1 MTHLA
6 QVCAFATLFI
16 SFVAGDNNCQ
26 AVLCPDPL
34 PGANPSENENDE
46 ALLLLQ
52 RRARSFHV
60 SSNSSDQSEPG
71 LIKPQSLALSLLSQG
86 VVWDA
91 SQHAASWVI
100 GFWVTFF
107 GLALSS
113 MMSSALSSVER
124 RKGGSADRQDVMA
137 KECDERKPD
146 DIVATALSVNA
157 FRCLTFAWMDPFLS
171 KAPGVAALRG
181 LDLVSKV
188 TTERVDSLWATL
200 RRAVSNPVALM
211 LCAWFVAF
219 LELVA
224 MVLILDALLLM
235 YEHRGYI
242 WNGPHGA
249 LQLVTAVILLL
260 FIIPMLYRYFSA
272 LLLMLD
278 GLHVAQSTSEV
289 SSMLYQKA
297 LRLPIGANYHGHK
310 ADEELSGWQ
319 VAKTLVDGI
328 AQEWPLMFRTLA
340 LFTAAPIMAGALC
353 FLLVLHLRF
362 WGLVGLPLL
371 LPGALLAGI
380 LVKYAVGQRQNY
392 QYWQNERLRCQHL
405 LATPNTHDTLHL
417 LGAIDVIEEKVM
429 AARRNEL
436 RCNQH
441 YSVIMALMAGN
452 LHASVWLVVVASL
465 YMATLHGSVSP
476 RNLWLMLQM
485 VTSLQACHALI
496 FSGLRRALALP
507 GSLQRIDCFLKQP
520 EMPCDVVKMPL
531 STSPTVKI
539 SGSFSF
545 EEGGPM
551 VLRDLDLSIHGGETI
566 LLLGDHGS
574 GKSSLILAF
583 LGELFPCGLACVSS
597 TPKRRYIKG
606 SAKMILQ
613 DETKLSELD
622 LLLWDDVEVEDLPR
636 LHAATQRSGTA
647 LVVATRTMPEV
658 RPDSCRV
665 VRLQQGRLMQVDS
678 NPDSPRERTALKI
691 LGDAL
696 RVADFQRIQGLL
708 AEKWQGEME
717 TSKESESLWRLAFA
731 FLGATGRWTVTL
743 VLLLVLVQRSLQL
756 LQFLFLATWADAVE
770 QQSSI
775 NHKTFA
781 VSIVITVVFNTAMLT
796 LSEWCGSRLA
806 FSGYHLISRRL
817 GDDVAEVDSVLIS
830 SWLACAR
837 SVIGS
842 LLQQSYILLIAPLW
856 LAVTVL
862 LPAYLCIAFFASIYL
877 RSAVHFALQGEECF
891 REAQEILQES
901 LDPDPV
907 LVRANHLQQSFEQRF
922 SLQMRL
928 VTGFTSMLPAACKSW
943 LSFRVTFCIA
953 FAATCCALQ
962 VLLSNHDL
970 GVGTFGLVIS
980 LLFSLTTD
988 VELACDSCVQGCR
1001 ALGALRRLGAF
1012 LREEPL
1018 DRSAAEPMEVE
1029 EDSCSVSN
1037 DHLLSVGRGCFNGL
1051 EPGRHVAVVLPDR
1064 TVKDELFLPHMLL
1077 TKDPC
1082 VWNGSWRENLD
1093 PAARC
1098 SDDDLWR
1105 ILKGVQLA
1113 EQVEALDSRVPSLP
1127 LFQRQLLGA
1136 ARCATF
1142 KTGSKPPTL
1151 VTEVLD
1157 PLAMQVLFSEMTS
1170 TIVVVV
1176 DSEAEAQGLSLEVV
1190 TWSS

>member
-34 PGANPSENENDE
+34 PGANPSENDE

-60 SSNSSDQSEPG
+60 SSNSSDQSER
-71 LIKPQSLALSLLSQG
+71 PQSLASSAVKSLSLLSQG

-91 SQHAASWVI
+91 SQHAASWII

-124 RKGGSADRQDVMA
+124 RLPGKADRQDVMA
-137 KECDERKPD
+137 KECDDERKPD

-171 KAPGVAALRG
+171 KAPGLAG
-181 LDLVSKV
+181 DLVSKV
-188 TTERVDSLWATL
+188 TTEPRVDSLWATL

-211 LCAWFVAF
+211 LCAWLVAF

-242 WNGPHGA
+242 WNGPHGS

-405 LATPNTHDTLHL
+405 LAAPDTHDTFHL
-417 LGAIDVIEEKVM
+417 LGAIDAIEEKVM

-436 RCNQH
+436 LCNQH

-636 LHAATQRSGTA
+636 LCAATQRSGTA

-658 RPDSCRV
+658 HDSTCRV

-731 FLGATGRWTVTL
+731 FLGATGRWTVTW

-806 FSGYHLISRRL
+806 FSGYHLISRRF
-817 GDDVAEVDSVLIS
+817 GVSDVAEVDSVLIS

-862 LPAYLCIAFFASIYL
+862 LPAYLCIAFFANIYL
-877 RSAVHFALQGEECF
+877 RSAVHFALRGEECF

-907 LVRANHLQQSFEQRF
+907 LVRANHLQQSFEHRF
-922 SLQMRL
+922 SSQMRL

-943 LSFRVTFCIA
+943 LSFRVTFCVA
-953 FAATCCALQ
+953 FAATACALQ
-962 VLLSNHDL
+962 VLLSNHDI

-1012 LREEPL
+1012 LREEP
-1018 DRSAAEPMEVE
+1018 DRSSAAEPMEVE

-1037 DHLLSVGRGCFNGL
+1037 DHLGSVGRGWFNDL

-1064 TVKDELFLPHMLL
+1064 TIKDELFLPHMLL

-1082 VWNGSWRENLD
+1082 VWNGSWREHLD
-1093 PAARC
+1093 PVARC
-1098 SDDDLWR
+1098 SNDDLWR
-1105 ILKGVQLA
+1105 ILKDLRLA
-1113 EQVEALDSRVPSLP
+1113 EQVEDLDSRLPSLP

-1136 ARCATF
+1136 ARCLL
-1142 KTGSKPPTL
+1142 KTESSL

-1157 PLAMQVLFSEMTS
+1157 PLAMQVLGKMTS
-1170 TIVVVV
+1170 TTIVVVV

>member
-71 LIKPQSLALSLLSQG
+71 LIRPQSLALSLLSQG

-113 MMSSALSSVER
+113 MMSSALSSEER

-171 KAPGVAALRG
+171 KAPGVAASRG

-188 TTERVDSLWATL
+188 TTERVDNLWAAL

-211 LCAWFVAF
+211 LCAWLVAF

-278 GLHVAQSTSEV
+278 GLQVAQSTSEV

-405 LATPNTHDTLHL
+405 LAAPDTHDTLHL
-417 LGAIDVIEEKVM
+417 LGAIDAIEEKVM

-507 GSLQRIDCFLKQP
+507 GSLQRI
-520 EMPCDVVKMPL
+520 
-531 STSPTVKI
+531 
-539 SGSFSF
+539 
-545 EEGGPM
+545 
-551 VLRDLDLSIHGGETI
+551 
-566 LLLGDHGS
+566 
-574 GKSSLILAF
+574 
-583 LGELFPCGLACVSS
+583 ELFPCGLACVSS

-613 DETKLSELD
+613 DESKLSELD
-622 LLLWDDVEVEDLPR
+622 LLLWDDVEVEDFPR

-962 VLLSNHDL
+962 VLLSNHDI

-1029 EDSCSVSN
+1029 EDSCSV
-1037 DHLLSVGRGCFNGL
+1037 DSVGVSRCFNGL

-1113 EQVEALDSRVPSLP
+1113 EQVEDLDSRLPSLP

-1136 ARCATF
+1136 ARCATL
-1142 KTGSKPPTL
+1142 KTEVQPTL